1 MSATA
6 TLPPPAILPA
16 DDPEVRA
23 GIRVLLAE
31 DEDTLRQSCA
41 TVLAAEGY
49 RVTACARAAEARQ
62 HLQRQQFD
70 IALLDHYLGDA
81 TGMDLLPAC
90 LEANPEM
97 LVILMTGKPSV
108 GSSVEAVRA
117 GAWDYLPKPFSATH
131 AQILFGRACCE
142 VVARRE
148 GRRADAPAAAPRP
161 APPARAAERRP
172 SPDDGALLGRSPAFL
187 HVVQLAR
194 RVAATDASVF
204 ITGESGTGKEVIAQ
218 FIHRHSRRAPHP
230 MVAVNCAAL
239 PETLLES
246 ELFGHCKGAFTGA
259 VRDKPG
265 LLEVASSG
273 TFFLDELT
281 EMSLPIQAKLLR
293 VIQDGIVRRV
303 GSESTNAATDVRFI
317 AATNRD
323 PREATSEGS
332 LRKDL
337 FYRLSVFPLRI
348 PPLRERPE
356 DVPLLAE
363 HFLTTY
369 WTRHREPGA
378 PVPRLTAAAISALQ
392 QREWT
397 GNVRELQNVIEH
409 AVILLEP
416 GADVLPDDLP
426 CGENGTAAGGP
437 AVESWAG
444 AAEGGYHETRERT
457 MARFELNYLRWLI
470 EHAGA
475 NMSRAAKIAGVDR
488 TTLYRLMEKHGL
500 QRTTTIRAG

>member
-1 MSATA
+1 VSAA
-6 TLPPPAILPA
+6 APPAPA
-16 DDPEVRA
+16 RLASDRPEVRA
-23 GIRVLLAE
+23 GIRVLLVE
-31 DEDTLRQSCA
+31 DEATLRQSCA

-49 RVTACARAAEARQ
+49 RVTACARGAEARQ
-62 HLQRQQFD
+62 HLQRQPFD
-70 IALLDHYLGDA
+70 VALLDHYLGDL
-81 TGMDLLPAC
+81 TGMELLPDC
-90 LEANPEM
+90 LDANPDM

-131 AQILFGRACCE
+131 AQILFGRACFE
-142 VVARRE
+142 VVARRA
-148 GRRADAPAAAPRP
+148 RREQEAGAAPAPGPR
-161 APPARAAERRP
+161 AGERRRDP
-172 SPDDGALLGRSPAFL
+172 GVEAALLGRSPAFL

-194 RVAATDASVF
+194 KVALTDAPVL

-218 FIHRHSRRAPHP
+218 FIHRHSRRAEHP
-230 MVAVNCAAL
+230 LVAVNCAAL

-246 ELFGHCKGAFTGA
+246 ELFGHAKGAFTGA
-259 VRDKPG
+259 IRDKPG
-265 LLEVASSG
+265 LLEIASAG

-293 VIQDGIVRRV
+293 VIQDGVLRRV
-303 GSESTNAATDVRFI
+303 GSETTNAVTEVRFI

-323 PREATSEGS
+323 PRQATAEGA

-348 PPLRERPE
+348 PPLRERRE

-363 HFLTTY
+363 HFLATY
-369 WTRHREPGA
+369 WERHREPGS
-378 PVPRLTAAAISALQ
+378 PVPRLTPAAVSALQ
-392 QREWT
+392 KREWT

-409 AVILLEP
+409 AVILLQP
-416 GADVLPDDLP
+416 GADVHPDDLP
-426 CGENGTAAGGP
+426 GGDDAEAPVSGAAFG
-437 AVESWAG
+437 AWAE

-457 MARFELNYLRWLI
+457 MAQFELNYLRWLI

-500 QRTTTIRAG
+500 QRSTTIRPA